1 MKTARQRKEP
11 LITTPL
17 PDWPWKTI
25 GTDLFELE
33 KKHYLLV
40 VDYFSRFPEVILLK
54 STTSTVVITALKSIF
69 SGYGIPEE
77 VRSDNGPQYSSM
89 EFAKFASTHGFNH
102 ITSSPLYPQSNGQAE
117 RTVQT
122 VKQLIKKS
130 NDPYLALMSY
140 RATPLTWCNFSPSE
154 LLMGRKIRTTIPQ
167 TGRQLTP
174 QWSYLG
180 VFRRLNNLY
189 KQRQK
194 RDFDRNHGVK
204 ELPDLVDDKDVWI
217 TSQSDSDP
225 TRGRVV
231 TAAETPRSYVV
242 EIPTGEV
249 RRNRSQLRV
258 IPENNPTST
267 TASEGSQPP
276 ESPLQKDKTAAETPV
291 VPPKIIMTRSK
302 TETKTSPPDRLKA

>member
-1 MKTARQRKEP
+1 MQSQSSNISLVAKYKQRSYRNCAEMSGVCENSMAEKRAFDNHS
-11 LITTPL
+11 TTRL
-17 PDWPWKTI
+17 AMETI

-33 KKHYLLV
+33 KKHCLLV

-54 STTSTVVITALKSIF
+54 STTSTAVITALKSIF
-69 SGYGIPEE
+69 SRYGIPEE

-89 EFAKFASTHGFNH
+89 EFAKFASTYGFNH

-167 TGRQLTP
+167 TGRQSTP

-180 VFRRLNNLY
+180 EFRRLNNLY

-194 RDFDRNHGVK
+194 HDFDRNHGVK
-204 ELPDLVDDKDVWI
+204 ELA
-217 TSQSDSDP
+217 
-225 TRGRVV
+225 TRFSG
-231 TAAETPRSYVV
+231 
-242 EIPTGEV
+242 
-249 RRNRSQLRV
+249 
-258 IPENNPTST
+258 
-267 TASEGSQPP
+267 
-276 ESPLQKDKTAAETPV
+276 
-291 VPPKIIMTRSK
+291 
-302 TETKTSPPDRLKA
+302 